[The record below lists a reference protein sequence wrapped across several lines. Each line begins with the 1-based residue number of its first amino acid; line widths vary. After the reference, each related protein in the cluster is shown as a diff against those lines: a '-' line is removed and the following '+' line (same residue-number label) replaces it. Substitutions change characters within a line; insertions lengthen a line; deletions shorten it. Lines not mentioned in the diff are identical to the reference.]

1 MQTKSLSMEELAPLL
16 ELQLKRGGRARLTV
30 TGYSMMPMLHNHRD
44 TVELIAPRGQLKRGD
59 IALYRRDNGRY
70 VLHRVIG
77 LQGADYI
84 CCGDNQAEREP
95 VRQEQVL
102 AVVDGFVRAGKR
114 HSLTEAGYRLYAG
127 LWVRGF
133 WLRRPYIAI
142 RRRLGRLRRRQQNGR
157 KKV

>member
-1 MQTKSLSMEELAPLL
+1 MKQGKPLITFVMVAIAAALSVYFGFYVFDTFNDPFTTTLAYQYTVHDSVEADGLL
-16 ELQLKRGGRARLTV
+16 
-30 TGYSMMPMLHNHRD
+30 
-44 TVELIAPRGQLKRGD
+44 
-59 IALYRRDNGRY
+59 
-70 VLHRVIG
+70 
-77 LQGADYI
+77 
-84 CCGDNQAEREP
+84 